1 MRKLNVIV
9 IVVSIFLGFNSCK
22 QQIPYTNEVKAQYG
36 LDDEKLRSLQYHLV
50 GDIVLTKGS
59 SQNNNQLD
67 KGEIVVNESQNLDK
81 VIFRAGTQGLFVK
94 EIDENNIAV
103 SFEKSDD
110 YYLVF
115 GSTSVKGLYK
125 LKAESWD
132 TSGRGTLK
140 YNGEEYISSRASAD
154 AYITVKVK
162 KSSQYNSSQRVAKGR
177 KV

>member
-1 MRKLNVIV
+1 MKKINIIIIIAALLIGV
-9 IVVSIFLGFNSCK
+9 NSCK
-22 QQIPYTNEVKAQYG
+22 KQIPYTNQVKSQYG
-36 LDDEKLRSLQYHLV
+36 LEDESLKSLQYHLM

-59 SQNNNQLD
+59 SINNNQLD
-67 KGEIVVNESQNLDK
+67 KGEILVNESQNLDK
-81 VIFRAGTQGLFVK
+81 VIFRTGTQGLFVK
-94 EIDENNIAV
+94 QIDENKIAI

-115 GSTSVKGLYK
+115 GATSEKGLYK
-125 LKAESWD
+125 FQASSWD
-132 TSGRGTLK
+132 ASGRGKIK
-140 YNGEEYISSRASAD
+140 YNGEDYISSSASAN